1 MFLTFVENE
10 RPLSGETYDAIE
22 RKILEMKVKDYPG
35 ANIKAMVID
44 ACQYIKSM
52 VMAQQWDSKNNSK
65 LCHILTEASGLD
77 NPEYSTPMYSFLN
90 KVKERVAQITHLNNT
105 NKAKTMSCKNLRWD
119 DILKKAEYHYNK
131 LTTPG
136 CICCCQLK

>member
-1 MFLTFVENE
+1 M
-10 RPLSGETYDAIE
+10 SGETYDTIE

-44 ACQYIKSM
+44 ARQYIKSM
-52 VMAQQWDSKNNSK
+52 VMARQWDSKNNTK
-65 LCHILTEASGLD
+65 LCRILTEAGGLS

-90 KVKERVAQITHLNNT
+90 EVKEEVAKITHLNNT
-105 NKAKTMSCKNLRWD
+105 DKAKTMSRKNLGWD
-119 DILKKAEYHYNK
+119 DILKKAEHHYNE

-136 CICCCQLK
+136 CIRWPPL